1 MAVARAATRR
11 GWRVVVEGSAI
22 GPVVLGDGWQIDLVT
37 EGTDRRLE
45 YIGPTTVPGDVLPS
59 DGPLRIDVAADAAL
73 PTVVVR
79 VDGEL
84 VLEAFLQPA
93 AGPLV
98 PAAGWRSI
106 PGEASLC
113 TDLSAR
119 LDRGRAGRVEQ
130 RGSPGSARQ
139 ALQRR
144 RPHHEDIRAC
154 GS

>member
-1 MAVARAATRR
+1 M
-11 GWRVVVEGSAI
+11 
-22 GPVVLGDGWQIDLVT
+22 LGDGWQIDLVT
-37 EGTDRRLE
+37 DGTDRRLE
-45 YIGPTTVPGDVLPS
+45 YLGPTRVTGDVLPS
-59 DGPLRIDVAADAAL
+59 EAPLRIDVAADAAL

-98 PAAGWRSI
+98 PAPGWRPI

-119 LDRGRAGRVEQ
+119 LD
-130 RGSPGSARQ
+130 
-139 ALQRR
+139 
-144 RPHHEDIRAC
+144 
-154 GS
+154 